1 MIKQSPE
8 TGRLTVATIGVCP
21 MTISPVSSNSLAT
34 MALDIR
40 PATEQNG
47 VKSTGS
53 EKKTESEKGDLSI
66 APKPSVNASGQTIGT
81 TISTKA

>member
-1 MIKQSPE
+1 
-8 TGRLTVATIGVCP
+8 

-40 PATEQNG
+40 PATEQNE
-47 VKSTGS
+47 VKSPGP
-53 EKKTESEKGDLSI
+53 EKKTEGEKGDLGI